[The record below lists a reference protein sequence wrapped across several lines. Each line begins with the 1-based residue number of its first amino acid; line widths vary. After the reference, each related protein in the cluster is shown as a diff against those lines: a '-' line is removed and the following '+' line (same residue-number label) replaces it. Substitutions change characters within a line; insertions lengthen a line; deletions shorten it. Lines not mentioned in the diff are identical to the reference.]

1 MLIYKDSEGN
11 KQEQYFYATANNQ
24 KSWVEN
30 FDDYSNHDY
39 HNAAQSDADF
49 AEKAG
54 PYAKG
59 AALLLFPIGL
69 VNDVVSLKTGKDI
82 YGNNVDEMGK
92 MISFLDIATFGL
104 SKMNWMRIL
113 KSNSTVEGL
122 ERTNTF
128 TTIISSF
135 STIKNELKQ
144 NK

>member
-59 AALLLFPIGL
+59 AALLLPPIGL
-69 VNDVVSLKTGKDI
+69 VNDVVTLKTGEDI
-82 YGNNVDEMGK
+82 YGNKADNINKILSITDLA
-92 MISFLDIATFGL
+92 SFGT
-104 SKMNWMRIL
+104 L
-113 KSNSTVEGL
+113 KVFNTGIIKSSSNTKRL
-122 ERTNTF
+122 L
-128 TTIISSF
+128 I
-135 STIKNELKQ
+135 
-144 NK
+144 

>member
-24 KSWVEN
+24 KSWIEN

-59 AALLLFPIGL
+59 AALLLSPIGL
-69 VNDVVSLKTGKDI
+69 VNDVVT
-82 YGNNVDEMGK
+82 
-92 MISFLDIATFGL
+92 
-104 SKMNWMRIL
+104 
-113 KSNSTVEGL
+113 
-122 ERTNTF
+122 
-128 TTIISSF
+128 TTI
-135 STIKNELKQ
+135 TEYLE
-144 NK
+144 

>member
-24 KSWVEN
+24 KSWIEN

-59 AALLLFPIGL
+59 AALLSSPISLYNSGKTL
-69 VNDVVSLKTGKDI
+69 VTGEDI
-82 YGNNVDEMGK
+82 YGNKADN
-92 MISFLDIATFGL
+92 LDKLLSVADLASFGL
-104 SKMNWMRIL
+104 SKIIPYKQLRSMLSGINNL
-113 KSNSTVEGL
+113 TTAGSSAKTLVTEL
-122 ERTNTF
+122 E
-128 TTIISSF
+128 
-135 STIKNELKQ
+135 K
-144 NK
+144 

>member
-59 AALLLFPIGL
+59 AALLSSPISLYNSGKTL
-69 VNDVVSLKTGKDI
+69 VTGEDI
-82 YGNNVDEMGK
+82 YGNKAEIDDYMLSA
-92 MISFLDIATFGL
+92 IDIATFGVGVSKVPKLVKKTNNVVDVL
-104 SKMNWMRIL
+104 SSFASSIR
-113 KSNSTVEGL
+113 
-122 ERTNTF
+122 
-128 TTIISSF
+128 TTILEIS
-135 STIKNELKQ
+135 K
-144 NK
+144 

>member
-59 AALLLFPIGL
+59 LSLLIPS
-69 VNDVVSLKTGKDI
+69 VSLTNSGKTLATGEDI
-82 YGNNVDEMGK
+82 YGNKAENKDKLLSVIDF
-92 MISFLDIATFGL
+92 ITFGVGS
-104 SKMNWMRIL
+104 SKVPKVVEKINDIIDYSSALWSTYRIIETEY
-113 KSNSTVEGL
+113 K
-122 ERTNTF
+122 
-128 TTIISSF
+128 
-135 STIKNELKQ
+135 KQ
-144 NK
+144 SK